1 MGVSNFDEGKLREL
15 LERMNRYARP
25 VNVPVDE
32 LFPDA
37 FIQQH
42 TDLPDAAS
50 VLAMAG
56 VSPNGGNG
64 GLETEC
70 FAEAVRVHT
79 AFPGPA
85 QFLQE
90 ATANYLRRKLGVE

>member
-1 MGVSNFDEGKLREL
+1 MGVSNVDEGKLKDL

-42 TDLPDAAS
+42 TDLPDTASFLAA
-50 VLAMAG
+50 AG
-56 VSPNGGNG
+56 VSSDGGSG
-64 GLETEC
+64 PLETDR
-70 FAEAVRVHT
+70 FAEVVRAHT
-79 AFPGPA
+79 SFAGPA

-90 ATANYLRRKLGVE
+90 ATASYLRRKLGFE